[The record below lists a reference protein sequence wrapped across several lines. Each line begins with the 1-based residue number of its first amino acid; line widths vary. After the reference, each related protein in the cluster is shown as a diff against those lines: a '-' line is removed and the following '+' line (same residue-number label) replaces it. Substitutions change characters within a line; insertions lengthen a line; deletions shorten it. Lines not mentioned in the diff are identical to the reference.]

1 MIYVEGKPDRVLVSI
16 LTSYSLK
23 EVSVEGDKGRVFK
36 RLQQTA
42 NCLALVDQDL
52 NASQPTQLGLMVKNE
67 EASQLGLLT
76 YFDGGKSNRVIVLC
90 PKLEDWIIRAS
101 QIANLEIGKPP
112 YNLANTPK
120 SLHKEINGKLD
131 KLDLLVNDLL
141 DAQSP
146 RILKLQELLTR

>member
-1 MIYVEGKPDRVLVSI
+1 MIYVECKPDETLVRG
-16 LTSYSLK
+16 LGFMKK
-23 EVSVEGDKGRVFK
+23 EVAHGLNKNEVLK
-36 RLQQTA
+36 RLSEKD
-42 NCLALVDQDL
+42 NLLAMVDEDPS
-52 NASQPTQLGLMVKNE
+52 ASQPVQFSRMLKDDNQ
-67 EASQLGLLT
+67 SNLGLLT

-112 YNLANTPK
+112 YNLASTPK

-141 DAQSP
+141 ANQSP
-146 RILKLQELLTR
+146 RILKLQELLTP